1 MSKVLTRQDIEA
13 LPAGQARKIPPGTLL
28 TSAARECAEA
38 RGIALIE
45 AEDAPSLLEAPCAA
59 GPPADAS
66 CSAAFTGAP
75 PPSLNRST
83 RVKEAAPPPAP
94 QDWAVRLRES
104 RRGGDPSVWSGAA
117 AGQAAPPPAAAPQPA
132 PAPPAARAEE
142 QAFGPRETHLDSCHM
157 GPGPCEREH
166 MLVVTAVGKNRPR
179 VLAELATAIADAG
192 GDIREISQ
200 RIIDDYF
207 HTILTVDASGMKAS
221 FQEAKAAIEGLS
233 REGDY
238 KVQVQHE
245 KVFKYMHRV

>member
-1 MSKVLTRQDIEA
+1 MSKVLTKQDIEA
-13 LPAGQARKIPPGTLL
+13 LPAGQAQKVLPGTLI

-45 AEDAPSLLEAPCAA
+45 AEDAAPFPEAPCAA
-59 GPPADAS
+59 GPAAGAS
-66 CSAAFTGAP
+66 CAASFAGAP

-83 RVKEAAPPPAP
+83 RVRGAAPPAPA
-94 QDWAVRLRES
+94 DWADKLREQ
-104 RRGGDPSVWSGAA
+104 RRAGDPTVWSGAA
-117 AGQAAPPPAAAPQPA
+117 AGQAAPPL
-132 PAPPAARAEE
+132 APPAADARAT
-142 QAFGPRETHLDSCHM
+142 AFGPRETHLDSCHM

-166 MLVVTAVGKNRPR
+166 MVVVTAVGRNRPR

-207 HTILTVDASGMKAS
+207 HTILTVDASGMKQS
-221 FQEAKAAIEGLS
+221 FQEAKARIEGLS